1 MAQLEIDTAV
11 VTRTAAAVSGAASG
25 GSSQGITVTTPA
37 SDPVSAAVTETLQAR
52 CAAIT
57 GYSNFAQVIT
67 EARGSMLASSASTY
81 DEQEQLNAASLGSA
95 GGDSAAPASAAPS
108 VPNLSTPT
116 IPAVT
121 APQLGA
127 PPTNGKDIARLLH
140 GGPGPAGLYSAAQ
153 QMRSHASELQDAARQ
168 LRRGS
173 TAISADWRSGAGDQA
188 SQRII
193 ELSQWYERHGE
204 HATATATALETLAD
218 NYARARANTPKPEE
232 FEDTEQRLKRAA
244 QANANPANMG
254 RYAPVVAA
262 LQTELGGLHAKATTQ
277 YADYARSAGNP
288 SLVGAPLEPP
298 PRPGTGGIH
307 ALDAPLSP
315 APGDIGGE
323 DGGVPDSSHGLVDPH
338 NPFIGDER
346 FGQWR
351 NYTPPPYVGSQP
363 PPPPAEHFDLTD
375 QPLKTGGPSGFYTPG
390 QTWVTP
396 DQQPA
401 FSQAE
406 QYRFRMSGMD
416 GTTYTRV
423 VTVDGQPQLQRWFAY
438 TYDSQKW
445 TQTNLNL
452 PVWARTAPD
461 PIGGVLG
468 GTASDTIGASLPSMG
483 PWQPTSPAQIA
494 VLSAAN
500 PGVTYYIPD
509 GCGGQF
515 IFQGGV
521 PIGGTAPAPSPPSM
535 TAPR

>member
-1 MAQLEIDTAV
+1 MAQLEIDTAA
-11 VTRTAAAVSGAASG
+11 VTHTAAAVAGSASSA
-25 GSSQGITVTTPA
+25 SSPRVTVTPPA
-37 SDPVSAAVTETLQAR
+37 GDPVSAAVTETLQAR

-262 LQTELGGLHAKATTQ
+262 LQTELGGLHAKATAQ
-277 YADYARSAGNP
+277 YADYARSAGDP

-315 APGDIGGE
+315 APKDDPQKYWLDLSKIVQKTPGELGPWGYKELVPGSGTWYPDPAVETLHPGQFPSGPAKAPVDLNDIKRLT
-323 DGGVPDSSHGLVDPH
+323 PDSLGPFGYEELIPGSGTWVPQPGLYPGVD
-338 NPFIGDER
+338 
-346 FGQWR
+346 
-351 NYTPPPYVGSQP
+351 TPPPQTPIDVRRLIQVPEGTLA
-363 PPPPAEHFDLTD
+363 PAN
-375 QPLKTGGPSGFYTPG
+375 
-390 QTWVTP
+390 
-396 DQQPA
+396 
-401 FSQAE
+401 
-406 QYRFRMSGMD
+406 
-416 GTTYTRV
+416 
-423 VTVDGQPQLQRWFAY
+423 TV
-438 TYDSQKW
+438 
-445 TQTNLNL
+445 
-452 PVWARTAPD
+452 
-461 PIGGVLG
+461 
-468 GTASDTIGASLPSMG
+468 
-483 PWQPTSPAQIA
+483 QIA
-494 VLSAAN
+494 
-500 PGVTYYIPD
+500 PGLWY
-509 GCGGQF
+509 
-515 IFQGGV
+515 
-521 PIGGTAPAPSPPSM
+521 AAPSRGPHLPI
-535 TAPR
+535 PR